1 MTMTID
7 EAKELVLQVDH
18 EQRVLKRW
26 IRIKS
31 KGYEWIHL
39 QDEDVMNVVSQVTG
53 ISKKDMR
60 SKNRQSEI
68 VFARNIAMY
77 ILNVRMRR
85 TATSSATRVNRNH
98 STCIYG
104 VKVVKDCI
112 DIFRKHG
119 LDNGDLIAN
128 LCECEELLSIRPTV

>member
-7 EAKELVLQVDH
+7 EAKQLVLKINQ
-18 EQRVLKRW
+18 EQRVLSRW

-31 KGYEWIHL
+31 KGYEWTHL

-60 SKNRQSEI
+60 SKSRQSEI

-77 ILNVRMRR
+77 ILNVRLRR

-112 DIFRKHG
+112 DIYRKHG
-119 LDNGDLIAN
+119 LDNRNLIAN
-128 LCECEELLSIRPTV
+128 LRECEELLSIRPTV